1 MGATIPVRTV
11 GGQVLMVPP
20 LRLSWASRHPRLVEL
35 MDVLKDMQLGRW
47 TGIEKARLEICSE
60 FLAEVVKIADYK
72 GSELEADIVDVMS
85 VHAALRGVQSD
96 PTPASPE
103 GSGT

>member
-1 MGATIPVRTV
+1 MSATIPVRTA

-20 LRLSWASRHPRLVEL
+20 LRLSWASTRPRLVEL
-35 MDVLKDMQLGRW
+35 MDALKDMQLGRW
-47 TGIEKARLEICSE
+47 TGIEKDRLGICSE
-60 FLAEVVKIADYK
+60 FLAEVVKAAGYQ
-72 GSELEADIVDVMS
+72 GPELEADLVDVMS
-85 VHAALRGVQSD
+85 VHAALRGVQAD